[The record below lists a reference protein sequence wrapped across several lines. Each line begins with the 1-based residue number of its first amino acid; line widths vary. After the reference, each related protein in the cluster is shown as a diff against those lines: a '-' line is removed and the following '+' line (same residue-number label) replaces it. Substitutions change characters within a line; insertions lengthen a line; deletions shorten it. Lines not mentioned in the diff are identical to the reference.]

1 MFKRRLLEV
10 IKTRF
15 AEEPVVILEGARAVG
30 KSTILQAISRDL
42 DVPII
47 DLDDL
52 ATRSAVSNDPSH
64 FVGGSEPVL
73 IDEYQKVPVILD
85 AIKAELN
92 KATYAGR
99 YLLTGSVR
107 SEKLP
112 RGTQALTGRVHH
124 LVVPPLMQCEI
135 EGTRIDLLN
144 AILEDPDGL
153 IIKKG
158 SKTDRLNYANRVTT
172 GGFPIVL
179 NSKSLGQRNR
189 WLRDYIH
196 KTLSQDVQEISRIQQ
211 KELLPRLLT
220 LLASQNA
227 QVLNTAKISREI
239 ELNAITTDQYIKL
252 LESLFIAQRIP
263 AWGRRLN
270 ARSIQKPKIQLLD
283 SGLLSHLAKLTPEKI
298 TGKSAAAATEF
309 GHAFESFV
317 TNEFLRLA
325 QLRDDFIAPGHWR
338 THDSDEVDLVLE
350 FQTGAI
356 VGIEVKAGKMLSD
369 SDFRG
374 LRKLKDYVGSDF
386 HCGILMY
393 QGEFSY
399 RNPDGL
405 FAVPADRLWI
415 D

>member
-15 AEEPVVILEGARAVG
+15 AEEPVIILEGARAVG
-30 KSTILQAISRDL
+30 KSTILQAISKDIG
-42 DVPII
+42 VQII

-52 ATRSAVSNDPSH
+52 ATRNAVLNDPSH
-64 FVGGSEPVL
+64 FVEGDEPVL
-73 IDEYQKVPVILD
+73 IDEFQKVPEILD

-92 KATYAGR
+92 KATYPGR
-99 YLLTGSVR
+99 YLLTGSVK

-124 LVVPPLMQCEI
+124 LTVPPLMQCEI
-135 EGTRIDLLN
+135 DGTEIDLLER
-144 AILEDPDGL
+144 ILADPDGL
-153 IIKKG
+153 VKKKR
-158 SKTDRLNYANRVTT
+158 SSTDRLDYATRVTK

-179 NSKSLGQRNR
+179 SSRESAQRNR
-189 WLRDYIH
+189 WHRDYIN
-196 KTLSQDVQEISRIQQ
+196 KSLSQDVQEISRIQQ

-263 AWGRRLN
+263 AWGKRLN
-270 ARSIQKPKIQLLD
+270 SRSIQKPKIQLLD
-283 SGLLSHLAKLTPEKI
+283 SGLLSFLTKLTPEKI
-298 TGKSAAAATEF
+298 VGKSAAVATEF
-309 GHAFESFV
+309 GHVFESFV

-356 VGIEVKAGKMLSD
+356 VGIEVKAGKTVSD

-374 LRKLKDYVGSDF
+374 LRKLKEYVGSDF
-386 HCGILMY
+386 HCGVLIY

-399 RNPDGL
+399 RNADGSIVL
-405 FAVPADRLWI
+405 PADRLWT

>member
-10 IKTRF
+10 IKARF
-15 AEEPVVILEGARAVG
+15 AEEPVIILEGARAVG
-30 KSTILQAISRDL
+30 KSTILQAISKEL

-52 ATRSAVSNDPSH
+52 ATRRAVSNDPSH
-64 FVGGSEPVL
+64 FVEGSEPVL
-73 IDEYQKVPVILD
+73 IDEYQKVPEILD

-135 EGTRIDLLN
+135 EGSKIDLLGT
-144 AILEDPDGL
+144 ILMDPEGL
-153 IIKKG
+153 IVKTR

-189 WLRDYIH
+189 WLKDYIN
-196 KTLSQDVQEISRIQQ
+196 KTLSQDVQEISKIQQ

-239 ELNAITTDQYIKL
+239 ELNAITADQYIKL

-263 AWGRRLN
+263 AWGKRLN
-270 ARSIQKPKIQLLD
+270 SRSIQKPKIQLLD
-283 SGLLSHLAKLTPEKI
+283 SGLLSFLTKLTPEKI
-298 TGKSAAAATEF
+298 VGKSAVVATEF

-356 VGIEVKAGKMLSD
+356 VGIEVKSSKTLSD

-374 LRKLKDYVGSDF
+374 LRKLKEYVGSDF
-386 HCGILMY
+386 HCGVLIY

-399 RNPDGL
+399 RNVDGNIVL
-405 FAVPADRLWI
+405 PADRLWI

>member
-15 AEEPVVILEGARAVG
+15 TEEPVIILEGARAVG
-30 KSTILQAISRDL
+30 KSTILQAMSKDL

-52 ATRSAVSNDPSH
+52 ATRRAVSSDPSH
-64 FVGGSEPVL
+64 FVEGDEPVL
-73 IDEYQKVPVILD
+73 IDEYQKTPEILD

-92 KATYAGR
+92 KATYPGR

-112 RGTQALTGRVHH
+112 HGTQALTGRVHH

-135 EGTRIDLLN
+135 EGSKVNLLN
-144 AILEDPDGL
+144 TILENPEKL
-153 IIKKG
+153 IVKNR
-158 SKTDRLNYANRVTT
+158 SKTDRINYANRVTT

-179 NSKSLGQRNR
+179 NSKNLGNR
-189 WLRDYIH
+189 SRWFKDYIN
-196 KTLSQDVQEISRIQQ
+196 KSLSQDVQEISKIQQ

-239 ELNAITTDQYIKL
+239 DLNAVTTDQYIKL
-252 LESLFIAQRIP
+252 LESLFIVQRIP

-270 ARSIQKPKIQLLD
+270 GRSIQKPKIQLLD
-283 SGLLSHLAKLTPEKI
+283 SGLLSQLARLTPEKI
-298 TGKSAAAATEF
+298 AGKNAAAVTEF
-309 GHAFESFV
+309 GHAFESFI

-325 QLRDDFIAPGHWR
+325 QLRDDFIEPGHWR
-338 THDSDEVDLVLE
+338 THDSDEVDLILE
-350 FQTGAI
+350 FQTGAV

-374 LRKLKDYVGSDF
+374 LRKLKDYVGGDF

-399 RNPDGL
+399 RNADGL
-405 FAVPADRLWI
+405 IALPADRLWV

>member
-10 IKTRF
+10 IKARF
-15 AEEPVVILEGARAVG
+15 AEEPVIILEGARAVG

-52 ATRSAVSNDPSH
+52 PTRRAVSNDPSH
-64 FVGGSEPVL
+64 FVEGNEPVL
-73 IDEYQKVPVILD
+73 IDEYQKVPEILD

-92 KATYAGR
+92 VATYAGR

-112 RGTQALTGRVHH
+112 HGTQALTGRVHH

-135 EGTRIDLLN
+135 EGTKIDLIET
-144 AILEDPDGL
+144 ILEDPDRL
-153 IIKKG
+153 VAKKR
-158 SKTDRLNYANRVTT
+158 SKTDRLNYANRVTK

-179 NSKSLGQRNR
+179 NSKGPAQRNR
-189 WLRDYIH
+189 WLKDYIN

-252 LESLFIAQRIP
+252 LESLFIVQRIP
-263 AWGRRLN
+263 AWGKRLSS
-270 ARSIQKPKIQLLD
+270 RSIQKPKIQLLD
-283 SGLLSHLAKLTPEKI
+283 SGLLSHLTKLTTEKI
-298 TGKSAAAATEF
+298 VGKSAVVATEF
-309 GHAFESFV
+309 GHVFESFV

-350 FQTGAI
+350 FQSGAI
-356 VGIEVKAGKMLSD
+356 VGIEVKSGKTLSD

-374 LRKLKDYVGSDF
+374 LRKFKEYVGSDF
-386 HCGILMY
+386 HCGVLIY

-399 RNPDGL
+399 RNADGIIVL
-405 FAVPADRLWI
+405 PADRLWI

>member
-1 MFKRRLLEV
+1 MFKRRLLAV
-10 IKTRF
+10 IRARF
-15 AEEPVVILEGARAVG
+15 AEDPVIILEGARAVG
-30 KSTILQAISRDL
+30 KSTILQAIAKELKVS
-42 DVPII
+42 VI
-47 DLDDL
+47 DFDDL
-52 ATRSAVSNDPSH
+52 ATRRVALSDPSH
-64 FVGGSEPVL
+64 FAEGGEPVL
-73 IDEYQKVPVILD
+73 IDEYQKVPEILD

-99 YLLTGSVR
+99 YLLTGSVK

-112 RGTQALTGRVHH
+112 RGSQALTGRVHH
-124 LVVPPLMQCEI
+124 LIVPPLMQCEI
-135 EGTRIDLLN
+135 EGSKIDLLDL
-144 AILEDPDGL
+144 ILKDPDGFL
-153 IIKKG
+153 SKKR
-158 SKTDRLNYANRVTT
+158 SKTDRINYANRVTT

-179 NSKSLGQRNR
+179 NSKSLGQRTR
-189 WLRDYIH
+189 WMRDYLN

-220 LLASQNA
+220 LIASQNA

-252 LESLFIAQRIP
+252 LESLFVVQRIP
-263 AWGRRLN
+263 AWGRRLS

-298 TGKSAAAATEF
+298 TGKNAAAVTEF

-317 TNEFLRLA
+317 SNEFLRLA

-338 THDSDEVDLVLE
+338 THDSEEVDLVLE

-356 VGIEVKAGKMLSD
+356 VGIEVKAGKLLSD

-374 LRKLKDYVGSDF
+374 LRKLKDYVGKDF
-386 HCGILMY
+386 HCGILVY
-393 QGEFSY
+393 QGEYAY
-399 RNPDGL
+399 RNEDGL
-405 FAVPADRLWI
+405 IAMPADRLWL

>member
-15 AEEPVVILEGARAVG
+15 AEEPVIILEGARAVG
-30 KSTILQAISRDL
+30 KSTILQAISKDL
-42 DVPII
+42 GVQII

-64 FVGGSEPVL
+64 FVEGGEPVL
-73 IDEYQKVPVILD
+73 IDEFQKVPEILD

-92 KATYAGR
+92 KATYPGR
-99 YLLTGSVR
+99 YLLTGSVK

-112 RGTQALTGRVHH
+112 RGTQSLTGRVHH
-124 LVVPPLMQCEI
+124 LTIPPLMQCEI
-135 EGTRIDLLN
+135 DGTEIDLLER
-144 AILEDPDGL
+144 ILEDPDGL
-153 IIKKG
+153 VMKKR
-158 SKTDRLNYANRVTT
+158 SSTDRLDYANRVTK

-179 NSKSLGQRNR
+179 SSRESAQRNR
-189 WLRDYIH
+189 WHRDYIN
-196 KTLSQDVQEISRIQQ
+196 KSLSQDVQEISRIQQ

-263 AWGRRLN
+263 AWGKRLN
-270 ARSIQKPKIQLLD
+270 SRSIQKPKIQLLD
-283 SGLLSHLAKLTPEKI
+283 SGLLSFLTKLTPEKI
-298 TGKSAAAATEF
+298 VGKSAAVATEF
-309 GHAFESFV
+309 GHVFESFV

-356 VGIEVKAGKMLSD
+356 VGIEVKAGKTVSD

-374 LRKLKDYVGSDF
+374 LRKLKEYVGSDF
-386 HCGILMY
+386 HCGVLVY

-399 RNPDGL
+399 RSTDGSIVL
-405 FAVPADRLWI
+405 PADRLWT